1 MPDNMHP
8 LSISPLCH
16 CCLLLY
22 VQAYIFTFK
31 IWFSSLS
38 LFLPYIRTSTRLKW
52 NCGNFANMC
61 FLACL
66 DPNDILILIVAA
78 VCGKLFLWRAKLQTF
93 LRHSIVATHTH
104 GIHVRERGDKSEFA
118 NMLKRNKV
126 SINPQP
132 TYTKSF
138 DEWIFVD
145 VGDYHH
151 CHKWSE
157 FNWKICV
164 FAF

>member
-1 MPDNMHP
+1 
-8 LSISPLCH
+8 
-16 CCLLLY
+16 
-22 VQAYIFTFK
+22 
-31 IWFSSLS
+31 
-38 LFLPYIRTSTRLKW
+38 
-52 NCGNFANMC
+52 MC

-78 VCGKLFLWRAKLQTF
+78 VCGKLFFCLAKLQTF

-132 TYTKSF
+132 TYTESF
-138 DEWIFVD
+138 DE
-145 VGDYHH
+145 
-151 CHKWSE
+151 
-157 FNWKICV
+157 
-164 FAF
+164 